1 MKIIWQKTEIEAFM
15 SRFKKIYIEITNVCN
30 LSCEFCPKTGR
41 APLFMTPVAFNSV
54 LEGIRGWTE
63 HICFHVMGEPLLH
76 PDLGE
81 LLDISASFGMK
92 VNLTTNGTL
101 LEKASGDILNKSALR
116 QVNISLHSF
125 EANTCEYPLDDYLDG
140 VIRFTGAA
148 LEGGRIVVSL
158 RLWNISED
166 NKNRKNAYIVERL
179 GEAFKPGLTIGSIQ
193 PEGRGVKLAERLY
206 INTASVFQWPGMGKG
221 DVGNEGFC
229 RGLRDQA
236 AILAD
241 GTVVPCCLDGEGVI
255 RLGNIFEQ
263 DFGGIIGGARA
274 AAMYEGFSKRKV
286 LERLCWNCG
295 YRTRF
300 SQMDNI
306 V

>member
-1 MKIIWQKTEIEAFM
+1 M

-30 LSCEFCPKTGR
+30 LSCEFCPKTAR
-41 APLFMTPVAFNSV
+41 APVFMTPAAFISV

-76 PDLGE
+76 PELGE
-81 LLDISASFGMK
+81 LLDISASYGLK
-92 VNLTTNGTL
+92 VNLTTNGIL
-101 LEKASGDILNKSALR
+101 LEKVSGNILNKPALR
-116 QVNISLHSF
+116 QVNISLHSY
-125 EANTCEYPLDDYLDG
+125 EANTCEYTMDDYLDA
-140 VIRFTGAA
+140 VIRFTGVA
-148 LEGGRIVVSL
+148 LEGGRIVISL
-158 RLWNISED
+158 RLWNTSEG
-166 NKNRKNAYIVERL
+166 NKNRGNAYIVERI
-179 GEAFKPGLTIGSIQ
+179 GEAFKPGLTIGAIP
-193 PEGRGVKLAERLY
+193 PEGRGVKLAECLY
-206 INTASVFQWPGMGKG
+206 INTASIFQWPGLEKEDM
-221 DVGNEGFC
+221 GNEGFC

-274 AAMYEGFSKRKV
+274 AAMYGSFSERKV
-286 LERLCWNCG
+286 LERLCRNCG

-300 SQMDNI
+300 SQRDN
-306 V
+306 VV

>member
-1 MKIIWQKTEIEAFM
+1 MG
-15 SRFKKIYIEITNVCN
+15 RFKKIYIEITNVCN
-30 LSCEFCPKTGR
+30 LSCEFCPKTAR
-41 APLFMTPVAFNSV
+41 APVFMTPSAFKSV

-76 PDLGE
+76 PDLAE
-81 LLDISASFGMK
+81 LLDISASCGMK

-101 LEKASGDILNKSALR
+101 LEKVSENILDKPALR
-116 QVNISLHSF
+116 QVSISLHSY
-125 EANTCEYPLDDYLDG
+125 EANACQYTLDEYLDA
-140 VIRFTGAA
+140 VIRFTGIA
-148 LEGGRIVVSL
+148 LERGRIVISL
-158 RLWNISED
+158 RLWNTSEGGK
-166 NKNRKNAYIVERL
+166 NKGNTYILERIA
-179 GEAFKPGLTIGSIQ
+179 EAFKPGFAIGDIP
-193 PEGRGVKLAERLY
+193 PEGRGMKLAERLY
-206 INTASVFQWPGMGKG
+206 INTASLFQWPGLEKV
-221 DVGNEGFC
+221 DLGNEGFC

-255 RLGNIFEQ
+255 RLGNIFGQ
-263 DFGGIIGGARA
+263 DFGEIIGGARA
-274 AAMYEGFSKRKV
+274 TAIYGGFSERKV
-286 LERLCWNCG
+286 LERLCRNCG